1 LHQKLGNPRI
11 VSTAC
16 FSALLKLTSFKD
28 NDYDSLKSFSLT
40 LHSVVATLL
49 LGSYELELHS
59 STTLAELVGK
69 LPPILRSKWAKKSYR
84 IQDRLPM
91 ILDLDGWLDDVA
103 IWRNI
108 SSMLASTLLPSF
120 PLAITQKPTTTR
132 KESRSQHQW
141 YFPPR

>member
-1 LHQKLGNPRI
+1 LHRKFGNPRI

-16 FSALLKLTSFKD
+16 FLALLKLTSFKD
-28 NDYDSLKSFSLT
+28 SDYESLKSFSLT

-49 LGSYELELHS
+49 LGSYGLELHS

-69 LPPILRSKWAKKSYR
+69 LPPILRSKWAEESYR
-84 IQDRLPM
+84 IQNRLPM

-120 PLAITQKPTTTR
+120 PLAITQKSTTTS